1 VSTIESTKLRLGA
14 ALPLRRLALAVPRAQ
29 VTRRGLQIAL
39 GLIWLLDGGLQFQ
52 PFMLRTSFARDVI
65 APLGVGQP
73 HFVAGPIHWA
83 ANLIA
88 AHPVAWDVLFATV
101 QVLIG
106 LGLLVPRTAKL
117 ALAVSL
123 PWALGVW
130 YFGEGLSGLA
140 SGHTSLLTGAPGAV
154 LIYGL
159 LALAAWPRRDPRHE
173 APAPWL
179 PLAWAVLLVGGAIFQ
194 ALPGQNTGPAVA
206 GTILGGPGW
215 LGRLDAAVARWTTH
229 HGTFVVVALV
239 VIEALIGLAALHRR
253 SRGVAVA
260 AGFVLALAIWV
271 VAQDIGQL
279 YTGQATDPNS
289 GLIIAVFAIAVLGVR
304 GARVDARVGARGMR
318 AQPVNG
324 SARAANHRSTRD
336 GKSSRRSSV

>member
-1 VSTIESTKLRLGA
+1 MSTIESTKLRLGE
-14 ALPLRRLALAVPRAQ
+14 ALPLRRLALAVPRARI
-29 VTRRGLQIAL
+29 TRRGLQVAL

-88 AHPVAWDVLFATV
+88 AHPVAWDVPFATV

-117 ALAVSL
+117 ALAASL

-140 SGHTSLLTGAPGAV
+140 GGHTSLLTGAPGAV
-154 LIYGL
+154 VIYGL

-179 PLAWAVLLVGGAIFQ
+179 PLAWAVLWVGGAIFQ

-206 GTILGGPGW
+206 GTILGGPGR
-215 LGRLDAAVARWTTH
+215 LGRLDASVARWTTH

-239 VIEALIGLAALHRR
+239 VIEALIGLAVLHRR
-253 SRGVAVA
+253 SRGIAVG

-289 GLIIAVFAIAVLGVR
+289 GLIIAVFAIAVLGSR
-304 GARVDARVGARGMR
+304 GGRTSRAALSATLARGR
-318 AQPVNG
+318 
-324 SARAANHRSTRD
+324 
-336 GKSSRRSSV
+336 

>member
-1 VSTIESTKLRLGA
+1 MSTIESTKLRLGE
-14 ALPLRRLALAVPRAQ
+14 ALPLRRLALAVPRARI
-29 VTRRGLQIAL
+29 TRRGLQVAL

-88 AHPVAWDVLFATV
+88 AHPAAWDVPFATV

-117 ALAVSL
+117 ALAASL

-154 LIYGL
+154 VIYGL

-179 PLAWAVLLVGGAIFQ
+179 PLAWAVLWVGGAIFQ

-206 GTILGGPGW
+206 GTILGGPGR
-215 LGRLDAAVARWTTH
+215 LGRLDASVARWTTH

-239 VIEALIGLAALHRR
+239 IAEALIGLGALHRR
-253 SRGVAVA
+253 SRGLAVA
-260 AGFVLALAIWV
+260 AGLVLALAIWV
-271 VAQDIGQL
+271 VTQDIGQL

-289 GLIIAVFAIAVLGVR
+289 GLIIAVFAIAVLGSR
-304 GARVDARVGARGMR
+304 GGRTSRAALSATLARGRRSRSSGRRPAGR
-318 AQPVNG
+318 AQ
-324 SARAANHRSTRD
+324 RSQ
-336 GKSSRRSSV
+336 

>member
-1 VSTIESTKLRLGA
+1 MSTIESTRKLRGGA
-14 ALPLRRLALAVPRAQ
+14 ALPLRRLALVAPQAR
-29 VTRRGLQIAL
+29 VTRRGLQIVL

-65 APLGVGQP
+65 APLGNGQP

-88 AHPVAWDVLFATV
+88 AHPVAWDVPFATV

-117 ALAVSL
+117 ALAASL
-123 PWALGVW
+123 PWALTVW

-140 SGHTSLLTGAPGAV
+140 GGHASLLTGAPGAV

-159 LALAAWPRRDPRHE
+159 LALAAWPRRDSRHE
-173 APAPWL
+173 APARWL
-179 PLAWAVLLVGGAIFQ
+179 PLAWAVLWVGGAIFQ

-206 GTILGGPGW
+206 GTILGGPGR
-215 LGRLDAAVARWTTH
+215 LGRLDTSVARWTTH
-229 HGTFVVVALV
+229 HGTVVVVALV
-239 VIEALIGLAALHRR
+239 VVEALIGLASLHRR

-260 AGFVLALAIWV
+260 VGFVLALAIWV

-279 YTGQATDPNS
+279 YTGQATDPKS

-304 GARVDARVGARGMR
+304 R
-318 AQPVNG
+318 AM
-324 SARAANHRSTRD
+324 S
-336 GKSSRRSSV
+336 SSVAE

>member
-1 VSTIESTKLRLGA
+1 MSTIESTRLRLGA
-14 ALPLRRLALAVPRAQ
+14 ALPLRRLALTVPRAQ

-83 ANLIA
+83 VNLIA
-88 AHPVAWDVLFATV
+88 AHPVAWDVPFATV

-106 LGLLVPRTAKL
+106 L
-117 ALAVSL
+117 
-123 PWALGVW
+123 
-130 YFGEGLSGLA
+130 
-140 SGHTSLLTGAPGAV
+140 
-154 LIYGL
+154 
-159 LALAAWPRRDPRHE
+159 
-173 APAPWL
+173 
-179 PLAWAVLLVGGAIFQ
+179 
-194 ALPGQNTGPAVA
+194 
-206 GTILGGPGW
+206 
-215 LGRLDAAVARWTTH
+215 
-229 HGTFVVVALV
+229 
-239 VIEALIGLAALHRR
+239 AALDRR
-253 SRGVAVA
+253 SRGIAVA

-304 GARVDARVGARGMR
+304 DARVDARVGARGMC

>member
-1 VSTIESTKLRLGA
+1 MGTVGSTKLRRGA
-14 ALPLRRLALAVPRAQ
+14 ALPLRRLALTVPRAQ

-52 PFMLRTSFARDVI
+52 PFMMRTSFARDVI
-65 APLGVGQP
+65 APLGNGQP

-88 AHPVAWDVLFATV
+88 VHPVAWDLPFATV

-117 ALAVSL
+117 ALAASL
-123 PWALGVW
+123 PWTLAVW

-140 SGHTSLLTGAPGAV
+140 GGHASLLTGAPGAV
-154 LIYGL
+154 VLYGL

-173 APAPWL
+173 APARWL
-179 PLAWAVLLVGGAIFQ
+179 PLAWAVLWVGGAIFQ
-194 ALPGQNTGPAVA
+194 SLPGQNTGPAVA
-206 GTILGGPGW
+206 GTILGGPGR
-215 LGRLDAAVARWTTH
+215 LGRLDASVLRWTTH
-229 HGTFVVVALV
+229 HGTFVVAALV
-239 VIEALIGLAALHRR
+239 VIEALIGLGALNRR
-253 SRGVAVA
+253 SRNVAVA

-289 GLIIAVFAIAVLGVR
+289 GLIIAVLAIAVLGGR
-304 GARVDARVGARGMR
+304 R
-318 AQPVNG
+318 AQASEMG
-324 SARAANHRSTRD
+324 SRRD
-336 GKSSRRSSV
+336 GRAFR

>member
-1 VSTIESTKLRLGA
+1 MSTIEPTKPRFGA
-14 ALPLRRLALAVPRAQ
+14 ALPLRPLAVAVPRARI
-29 VTRRGLQIAL
+29 TRRGIQVAL

-52 PFMLRTSFARDVI
+52 PFMLRTGFARDVI
-65 APLGVGQP
+65 APLGNGQP

-88 AHPVAWDVLFATV
+88 AHPVAWDVPFATV

-123 PWALGVW
+123 PWALAVW

-154 LIYGL
+154 VLYGL
-159 LALAAWPRRDPRHE
+159 LALAAWPRRDSRHE

-179 PLAWAVLLVGGAIFQ
+179 PLAWAVLWVGGAIFQ

-206 GTILGGPGW
+206 GTILGGPGR
-215 LGRLDAAVARWTTH
+215 LGRLDASVARWTTH

-239 VIEALIGLAALHRR
+239 VIEALIGLAGLHRR

-260 AGFVLALAIWV
+260 SGFVLALAIWV
-271 VAQDIGQL
+271 FAQDIGQL

-289 GLIIAVFAIAVLGVR
+289 GLIIAVFALAVLGSR
-304 GARVDARVGARGMR
+304 GGRVDARLGARGMR

-324 SARAANHRSTRD
+324 SASAANH
-336 GKSSRRSSV
+336 

>member
-1 VSTIESTKLRLGA
+1 MSTIESTKLRLGE
-14 ALPLRRLALAVPRAQ
+14 ALPLRRLALAVPRARI
-29 VTRRGLQIAL
+29 TRRGLQVAL

-88 AHPVAWDVLFATV
+88 AHPVAWDVPFATV

-117 ALAVSL
+117 ALAASL

-179 PLAWAVLLVGGAIFQ
+179 PLAWAVLWVGGAIFQ

-206 GTILGGPGW
+206 GTILGGPGR
-215 LGRLDAAVARWTTH
+215 LGRLDAAVASWTTH

-239 VIEALIGLAALHRR
+239 VIETLIGLAALHRR

-289 GLIIAVFAIAVLGVR
+289 GLIIAVFAIAMLGVR
-304 GARVDARVGARGMR
+304 DARVGVTTIESNGHDGRGG
-318 AQPVNG
+318 PEN
-324 SARAANHRSTRD
+324 
-336 GKSSRRSSV
+336 

>member
-1 VSTIESTKLRLGA
+1 VSTTEYTHKMRGGGA
-14 ALPLRRLALAVPRAQ
+14 LLLRRLALAVPRAR

-52 PFMLRTSFARDVI
+52 PFMLRTSFAREVI
-65 APLGVGQP
+65 APLAAGQP
-73 HFVAGPIHWA
+73 HFVAGPVQWA

-88 AHPVAWDVLFATV
+88 AHPVAWDVPFATV

-117 ALAVSL
+117 ALAASL
-123 PWALGVW
+123 PWALAVW

-154 LIYGL
+154 VLYGV
-159 LALAAWPRRDPRHE
+159 LALAAWPRRDASRE
-173 APAPWL
+173 APASWL
-179 PLAWAVLLVGGAIFQ
+179 PYAWAVLWVGGAIFQ
-194 ALPGQNTGPAVA
+194 ALPGQNTGTAVA

-215 LGRLDAAVARWTTH
+215 LGRVDASVARWTTH

-239 VIEALIGLAALHRR
+239 VVEALIGLAALLRR
-253 SRGVAVA
+253 SRGVGAVA
-260 AGFVLALAIWV
+260 GLVLALAIWV
-271 VAQDIGQL
+271 VAQDVGQL

-289 GLIIAVFAIAVLGVR
+289 GLIIAVFAIAILGTSR
-304 GARVDARVGARGMR
+304 PRVGAGVR
-318 AQPVNG
+318 APRVQRPGRVARREFG
-324 SARAANHRSTRD
+324 EESAA
-336 GKSSRRSSV
+336 